1 MATRKQRSR
10 RAKSFRHDYGFV
22 MDDEEGNE
30 VQLTGAEV
38 RGKKD
43 VAESA
48 KPQKGKQSSGASKAA
63 PRKRGEPQPA
73 SWERALKRGLP
84 WGAGVAVVLVV
95 LAHGPLILG
104 VIYGLAFIPMMY
116 YMDKFVYRTWQRK
129 QAGGKSGKSS
139 GKPGGGKPTGKTG

>member
-43 VAESA
+43 VAEKA
-48 KPQKGKQSSGASKAA
+48 KPKSTGTKAA

-84 WGAGVAVVLVV
+84 WGVGVAVVLVV
-95 LAHGPLILG
+95 LAHGPIILG

-129 QAGGKSGKSS
+129 QAGGNSGKG
-139 GKPGGGKPTGKTG
+139 GKPGGKTG

>member
-43 VAESA
+43 APEKSKPKADGSKSA
-48 KPQKGKQSSGASKAA
+48 SRRRGA
-63 PRKRGEPQPA
+63 PQPA

-84 WGAGVAVVLVV
+84 WGAGVAVILVV
-95 LAHGPLILG
+95 LAHGPIILG
-104 VIYGLAFIPMMY
+104 VIYGLAFVPMMY
-116 YMDKFVYRTWQRK
+116 YMDKFVYRSWERK
-129 QAGGKSGKSS
+129 QAGGNSGKSS
-139 GKPGGGKPTGKTG
+139 GKPGGKTTGKTG